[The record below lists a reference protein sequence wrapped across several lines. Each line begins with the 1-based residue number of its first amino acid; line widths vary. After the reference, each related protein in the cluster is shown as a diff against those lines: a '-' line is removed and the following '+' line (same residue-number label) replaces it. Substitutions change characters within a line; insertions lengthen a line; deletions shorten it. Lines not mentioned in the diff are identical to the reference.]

1 MIQRAREAWVYR
13 VITMAAT
20 ITPEEALA
28 RVERLSKELAQ
39 QGADRPQPTATAPA
53 KPTGPKV
60 H

>member
-1 MIQRAREAWVYR
+1 MYR
-13 VITMAAT
+13 VIIMAAT
-20 ITPEEALA
+20 ITAEEALA

-53 KPTGPKV
+53 KPTGSKV